1 MESYTLSNATHCK
14 PIIIPIS
21 RFLNKNEY
29 NDSLDADVKA
39 LCDVFKQLNCAE
51 PDLSLRDCDRERI
64 LSKTDGL
71 LAMCKWTYNGYT

>member
-1 MESYTLSNATHCK
+1 MESYTLLKATHCK

-21 RFLNKNEY
+21 RFPDKHEY
-29 NDSLDADVKA
+29 KDSLDADVKA
-39 LCDVFKQLNCAE
+39 LCDVFKQLNFAD

-71 LAMCKWTYNGYT
+71 LAMCKY